1 MIVCRQSDHVGD
13 VWWVPNSCRAYDWGT
28 YLFDAPD
35 FNRAWKF
42 KGVTSDI
49 KKTRRKKIQLGC
61 HEQELKNWE
70 KTEELKLRHR
80 KSQNPVDLNGANSKK
95 VSSVQV
101 DYTWK
106 RSFQGPPSLP
116 SFLLTPG
123 SISKTVV
130 VSFRPYWGSLV
141 WNYMC
146 SCSYC
151 GNLLWWPIFLRLEL
165 WLAHVLQTILN
176 LGQICTPPTCR
187 SVTYIL
193 LISSH
198 LKQTASTKH

>member
-1 MIVCRQSDHVGD
+1 L
-13 VWWVPNSCRAYDWGT
+13 GT
-28 YLFDAPD
+28 YLFVPPD

-42 KGVTSDI
+42 KGVTLDI
-49 KKTRRKKIQLGC
+49 KKQEGKKSNLGVMNKNWKT
-61 HEQELKNWE
+61 EKKLKNWNWDTGSH
-70 KTEELKLRHR
+70 KIQWIWMVST
-80 KSQNPVDLNGANSKK
+80 AKK

-123 SISKTVV
+123 SFSKTVV

-165 WLAHVLQTILN
+165 WLAHVLQMILN

-187 SVTYIL
+187 SVTSNIL

-198 LKQTASTKH
+198 IKQTASTKH

>member
-1 MIVCRQSDHVGD
+1 MGTQFLQSIWLGYIPL
-13 VWWVPNSCRAYDWGT
+13 WCSWLQQSLEIEGCNFRYQKNKKGKNPTWVSR
-28 YLFDAPD
+28 
-35 FNRAWKF
+35 
-42 KGVTSDI
+42 
-49 KKTRRKKIQLGC
+49 TRTEKLR
-61 HEQELKNWE
+61 KNWR
-70 KTEELKLRHR
+70 TETETWEVT
-80 KSQNPVDLNGANSKK
+80 KSSGFLNGANSKK

-151 GNLLWWPIFLRLEL
+151 GNLPWWPIFLRLEL
-165 WLAHVLQTILN
+165 WLAHVLQMILN

-187 SVTYIL
+187 SVTSNIL

-198 LKQTASTKH
+198 IKQTASTKH